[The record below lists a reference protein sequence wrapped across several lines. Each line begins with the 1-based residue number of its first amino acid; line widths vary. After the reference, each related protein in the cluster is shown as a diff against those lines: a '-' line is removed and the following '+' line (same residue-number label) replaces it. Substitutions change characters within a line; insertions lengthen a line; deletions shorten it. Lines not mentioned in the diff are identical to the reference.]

1 MNKIYFAAPVLAM
14 LIFTGVFVT
23 YQTGATERQAIA
35 EKKEKQ
41 EKADKLKAE
50 ADAKAKAF
58 ADAMAAQ
65 ELRKPERAEKDARE
79 LAEKE
84 ERQAALDL
92 RDKTFR
98 EQDKLAKQ
106 MDRLKKEIEAEKAA
120 AAKIPEG
127 IAFIE
132 AAQPVLHGYVAKA
145 RDNIKTHETLI
156 TQIAAA
162 ETSRAA
168 AAAAAKKTS

>member
-23 YQTGATERQAIA
+23 YQTGAKERQAIA

-65 ELRKPERAEKDARE
+65 
-79 LAEKE
+79 
-84 ERQAALDL
+84 
-92 RDKTFR
+92 
-98 EQDKLAKQ
+98 
-106 MDRLKKEIEAEKAA
+106 
-120 AAKIPEG
+120 
-127 IAFIE
+127 
-132 AAQPVLHGYVAKA
+132 
-145 RDNIKTHETLI
+145 
-156 TQIAAA
+156 
-162 ETSRAA
+162 
-168 AAAAAKKTS
+168 